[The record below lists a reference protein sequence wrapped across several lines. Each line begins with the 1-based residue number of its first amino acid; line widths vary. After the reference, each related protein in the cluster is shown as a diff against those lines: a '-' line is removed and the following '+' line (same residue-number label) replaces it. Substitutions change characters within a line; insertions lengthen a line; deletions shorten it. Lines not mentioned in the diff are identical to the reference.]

1 MNHNKFERK
10 KVCDNMKNTSPT
22 PVWKTGE
29 VNPNDIKV
37 FALGGLGVV
46 GMNMYIVEIG
56 DEIMIIDS
64 GILFADN
71 SHLGVDY
78 IIPDYQYLI
87 DNEHRIVGLFITHG
101 HEDHIGGI
109 PFLLKKV
116 RIPKIYASG
125 LAVGLIDNK
134 LSEYK
139 GLVAN
144 MVEYSPDS
152 VYKFKHFE
160 ISFFRTNH
168 SVPDSFGFAI
178 KTRLGYIV
186 HTGDF
191 KFDFT
196 PLGEPADYYKI
207 AKLGHDGVLC
217 LLSDSTNAEVAKFA
231 SSEKKISQTIKN
243 IMFQIKGRVI
253 IATFASNVYRVQ
265 QIVEACV
272 AAGRKIIV
280 FGRSMEKAIQVAE
293 RMKYINAPRGTF
305 ITARDMANV
314 PAEKLTILSTGTQGE
329 PLAALSRIADGTH
342 KQIKLQPNDTIVFSS
357 SAIPGNEQSINR
369 TINRLY
375 KAGADVIINSDLTDT
390 HTTGHAS
397 QDELKLMLAL
407 TKPKYFIP
415 IHGEYYM
422 LKMHSDLAIDTGVD
436 PKNIYILDSGD
447 AAVFNEAGARVVHN
461 YAPSEDTF
469 IDSSLTGVDSSI
481 LKERKFL
488 SDDGVVSLV
497 FSINSLRQEV
507 APVSLVSKGF
517 IYMKDSE
524 KLITDIKYKA
534 TEVFNA
540 ELSKQKNLNI
550 QSIKGKITS
559 ELTNFIYEKTE
570 RRPVIVP
577 IILVV

>member
-1 MNHNKFERK
+1 
-10 KVCDNMKNTSPT
+10 MKNSNMT

-29 VNPNDIKV
+29 TNPNDIKV

-46 GMNMYIVEIG
+46 GMNMYIVEIN

-87 DNEHRIVGLFITHG
+87 ENEHRIVGLFITHG

-125 LAVGLIDNK
+125 LALGLIDNK
-134 LSEYK
+134 LSEFR
-139 GLVAN
+139 GLIAN
-144 MVEYSPDS
+144 MVEYTPDS
-152 VYKFKHFE
+152 IYKFKNFE

-207 AKLGHDGVLC
+207 ARIGQEGVLC
-217 LLSDSTNAEVAKFA
+217 LLSDSTNAEVTKFA
-231 SSEKKISQTIKN
+231 SSEKKISQTIKSMM
-243 IMFQIKGRVI
+243 IQIKGRVI

-280 FGRSMEKAIQVAE
+280 FGRSMEKNILVAE
-293 RMKYINAPRGTF
+293 KMKYINAPKGTF
-305 ITARDMANV
+305 ITPKEMANV
-314 PAEKLTILSTGTQGE
+314 PPEKLTILSTGTQGE

-369 TINRLY
+369 TINRLF

-397 QDELKLMLAL
+397 QEELKLMLAL
-407 TKPKYFIP
+407 TKPKYFVP

-422 LKMHSDLAIDTGVD
+422 LKMHSELAIETGID
-436 PKNIYILDSGD
+436 PKNIFILDAGD
-447 AAVFNEAGARVVHN
+447 AAVFNEAGAGIVRN
-461 YAPSEDTF
+461 YAPSEDSF
-469 IDSSLTGVDSSI
+469 IDSTLSGVDSSI

-497 FSINSLRQEV
+497 FTINSLRQEV
-507 APVSLVSKGF
+507 SPVSLVSKGF

-524 KLITDIKYKA
+524 KLIADIKNKA
-534 TEVFNA
+534 SEIFNL
-540 ELSKQKNLNI
+540 ELSKYKNLNI
-550 QSIKGKITS
+550 PSIKGKISS
-559 ELTNFIYEKTE
+559 EITNYIYDKTE
-570 RRPVIVP
+570 RKPIIVP
-577 IILVV
+577 IVLVV